1 MMYGGTLVF
10 FSSMLHVYNGQYP
23 PFLHHRHPHC
33 CHGRRVASHITYLK
47 STPLHSLR
55 RSDEL
60 SFLLL
65 LSPLIYFP
73 SSSCSLFVRMHIIPI
88 GLAGMGVICGYCL
101 VGPVSLFLFSSVLRA
116 TVRRMDGFEAM
127 GFFFMC
133 LSPVDMFHVI
143 TYAREAIRFV

>member
-1 MMYGGTLVF
+1 
-10 FSSMLHVYNGQYP
+10 
-23 PFLHHRHPHC
+23 
-33 CHGRRVASHITYLK
+33 
-47 STPLHSLR
+47 
-55 RSDEL
+55 
-60 SFLLL
+60 
-65 LSPLIYFP
+65 
-73 SSSCSLFVRMHIIPI
+73 MHIIPI

-101 VGPVSLFLFSSVLRA
+101 VGPVSFFLFSSVLRA